1 MAGAALS
8 HEPAT
13 PASFAPER
21 DLRVAGTI
29 SKAASILQDIWADNR
44 GLDKLTYLVRAGAW
58 QVRKRLGRSF
68 IATLASG
75 ARVQVRPNSAY
86 SAIFYGRWLEEKD
99 MAFIR
104 RHAGL
109 ADTFVDVGA
118 NVGLFSAL
126 LFDRFS
132 RFYLL
137 EPSPSSFAA
146 LQATCALNPSV
157 ECLAL
162 NMAASDAAGELA
174 FQDDGPCSSTS
185 RVAGAGAATGG
196 EVIRVRADTLD
207 AILAGDQAP
216 IVLKIDVE
224 GWEERVFGGAH
235 RLFATEQVR
244 LVMFERL
251 GRTNLDRIRSFFAE
265 CDYVVFFVRP
275 DGSIDQTE
283 DAIRTPLINLFACPR
298 ALFAQMADEGQA
310 R

>member
-13 PASFAPER
+13 TASSAPGR
-21 DLRVAGTI
+21 DLKVAGTI
-29 SKAASILQDIWADNR
+29 SKVASVLHDIWADNR
-44 GLDKLTYLVRAGAW
+44 GLDKLTYLVSACAW
-58 QVRKRLGRSF
+58 QVQKRLGRAF
-68 IATLASG
+68 VTTLASG
-75 ARVQVRPNSAY
+75 ARVRVQPNSAFSAVFY
-86 SAIFYGRWLEEKD
+86 SRWLEEKD
-99 MAFIR
+99 IAFIR

-132 RFYLL
+132 KFYLV

-157 ECLAL
+157 ECLPL
-162 NMAASDAAGELA
+162 NAAASDAAGELA
-174 FQDDGPCSSTS
+174 FLDDGPCSSTS
-185 RVAGAGAATGG
+185 RVAGAAAATGG
-196 EVIRVRADTLD
+196 CVIRVEANTLD
-207 AILAGDQAP
+207 AILAGEQAP

-224 GWEERVFGGAH
+224 GWEERVFGGAR
-235 RLFATEQVR
+235 RLFADGQVK

-251 GRTNLDRIRSFFAE
+251 GRTNLDRILSFFGE

-275 DGSIDQTE
+275 DGAIEQTE
-283 DAIRTPLINLFACPR
+283 EAIRRPLINLFACPR
-298 ALFAQMADEGQA
+298 ALFAQVADKE
-310 R
+310 RRR